1 MRVVLQRVKEAS
13 ISIDGAPAQSIG
25 PGLVLLFGVREGD
38 TPDLI
43 PKLAK
48 KCANMRIFSDD
59 EGRMNLS
66 AVQLGYSALAA
77 SNFTLYTNTD
87 KGMRPSFTRAAAPEP
102 SLHIPIHFPP
112 LTFPALLKPPR
123 FRPDASARL
132 LWQAAGGGYR
142 RLGPL
147 RALSQGGE

>member
-77 SNFTLYTNTD
+77 SNFTLYANTD
-87 KGMRPSFTRAAAPEP
+87 KGMRPSFIAAAKK
-102 SLHIPIHFPP
+102 P
-112 LTFPALLKPPR
+112 LSV
-123 FRPDASARL
+123 DAYELILQELGKQGLSAVQHGEFGADMQL
-132 LWQAAGGGYR
+132 TLTND
-142 RLGPL
+142 GPVTL
-147 RALSQGGE
+147 VVDTDDWGH

>member
-77 SNFTLYTNTD
+77 SNFTLYANTD
-87 KGMRPSFTRAAAPEP
+87 KGMRPSFTRAAAPELAEP
-102 SLHIPIHFPP
+102 MWEQFAAELEQQGLKEVVRGRFGADMKISLVN
-112 LTFPALLKPPR
+112 
-123 FRPDASARL
+123 D
-132 LWQAAGGGYR
+132 
-142 RLGPL
+142 GPVTL
-147 RALSQGGE
+147 VVDTDDWGH

>member
-77 SNFTLYTNTD
+77 SNFTLYANTD
-87 KGMRPSFTRAAAPEP
+87 KGMRPSSPPSWNSRASKRWCGAVSGRICRSPWSTTARSPWWW
-102 SLHIPIHFPP
+102 IPTTGAIEGPI
-112 LTFPALLKPPR
+112 PR
-123 FRPDASARL
+123 R
-132 LWQAAGGGYR
+132 GIG
-142 RLGPL
+142 
-147 RALSQGGE
+147 